1 MSSKSPRYKLI
12 ALDLDG
18 TVIGADLIVPPRVK
32 KAIQRAIGAGIVVT
46 LATGRMFRAALP
58 YARELGLQAPLI
70 CYQGAM
76 IKSPIDQQVLY
87 HQPVPLYLAR
97 QVMEVVQEKGLH
109 LNVYLDDHLY
119 VSQVNRWAL
128 AYANIARVPLH
139 AVGDLAAFLNAD
151 PTKMVVVSDPPV
163 NDVVSR
169 ELKERFRDVLFI
181 TKSYPIFCEVA
192 HPACSKSQAL
202 ARLCDLLG
210 IRREETVAV
219 GDNANDADMV
229 EWAGLGVAMGNATQE
244 VLDVAQAVTSTV
256 QEDGVA
262 RILEQLLNGALSD
275 QVVPQAPCR

>member
-18 TVIGADLIVPPRVK
+18 TVISTDLIVSARVK
-32 KAIQRAIGAGIVVT
+32 EAIRCAVDAGIIVT

-58 YARELGLQAPLI
+58 YALELGLQAPLI

-87 HQPVPLYLAR
+87 HQPVPLHLAR
-97 QVMEVVQEKGLH
+97 QVMQVVQEKGLH
-109 LNVYLDDHLY
+109 LNAYLDDHLY
-119 VSQVNRWAL
+119 VSEVNRWAL
-128 AYANIARVPLH
+128 AYANIARVPIH
-139 AVGDLAAFLNAD
+139 AVGDLAAFLKSD

-169 ELKERFRDVLFI
+169 ELKEQFRDVLFI

-192 HPACSKSQAL
+192 HPECSKSQAL
-202 ARLCDLLG
+202 ARLCEMLG
-210 IRREETVAV
+210 IHQKETVAI

-244 VLDVAQAVTSTV
+244 VLDVAQMVTGTV
-256 QEDGVA
+256 HEDGVA
-262 RILEQLLNGALSD
+262 QVLERLVGVRD
-275 QVVPQAPCR
+275 

>member
-1 MSSKSPRYKLI
+1 MSSPSSRYKLV

-18 TVIGADLIVPPRVK
+18 TVISTDLLVSPRVK
-32 KAIQRAIGAGIVVT
+32 AAVRQAMEAGMVVT

-58 YARELGLQAPLI
+58 YAQELELRAPLI

-76 IKSPIDQQVLY
+76 IKNPEDQRVLY
-87 HQPVPLYLAR
+87 HQPVPLHLAR
-97 QVMEVVQEKGLH
+97 QVLQVVQEQGLH
-109 LNVYLDDHLY
+109 VNVYLDDQLY
-119 VSQVNRWAL
+119 VSEINRWAQ
-128 AYANIARVPLH
+128 AYANIARVPIN
-139 AVGDLAAFLNAD
+139 AVGDLSAFLKAD
-151 PTKMVVVSDPPV
+151 PTKMVIVSDPPV

-192 HPACSKSQAL
+192 HPECSKSQAL

-210 IRREETVAV
+210 IKQHETVAV

-244 VLDVAQAVTSTV
+244 VLDVAQMVTGTV

-262 RILEQLLNGALSD
+262 RVLEGLVGG
-275 QVVPQAPCR
+275 